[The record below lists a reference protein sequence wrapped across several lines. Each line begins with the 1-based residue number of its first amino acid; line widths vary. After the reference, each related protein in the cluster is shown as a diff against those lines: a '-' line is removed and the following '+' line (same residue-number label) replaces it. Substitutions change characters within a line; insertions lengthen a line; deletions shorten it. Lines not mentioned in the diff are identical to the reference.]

1 MLCCLCSYIASICEC
16 SVLPSIGNVGHIFLQ
31 LCPSGVSAWSALPHL
46 WMPPNTEL
54 ALCLGTH
61 THTHFDRNGA
71 RQTSDML
78 PYSTT
83 VWDVHCH
90 YMPKPLSSTTPHR
103 LSLRPGQPCPAVCD
117 PVQTW
122 LTQVHAPS
130 TPSTIFLSTNPTP

>member
-1 MLCCLCSYIASICEC
+1 MQCP
-16 SVLPSIGNVGHIFLQ
+16 PSIGNVGHIFLQ

-54 ALCLGTH
+54 ALRLGTH

-90 YMPKPLSSTTPHR
+90 YMPKPLSSTTPRR

-130 TPSTIFLSTNPTP
+130 TASTIFLSTNPTP